1 MEQIIFK
8 PSLYKYG
15 TCREFAEGFQ
25 LKETDLILTNEYI
38 YPPHFGELELPCHV
52 VYQEKYGMGE
62 PSDVM
67 AEAILKDISGLHY
80 ERIIAIGGGTI
91 IDLAKVFAVADTQ
104 DMDELYARMPALN
117 KAHELVIIPTTCG
130 TGSEVTNIS
139 ILTRTRL
146 GTKMGLVGPAMY
158 ADAAVLI
165 PQLLEGLPFGVFAT
179 SSIDALVH
187 AVESSLS
194 PKATPYTKLFGYKAI
209 EMLIRGISDD
219 RPGGAGGPPAP
230 AGGLPDC
237 VELCGLCIRYGW
249 VRGGARHEL
258 PAGGKIPRAPRGE
271 QLRDVYR
278 RVEEL
283 HGDQA
288 GRRACGDEPL
298 SGGAAGLRG
307 SGGI

>member
-1 MEQIIFK
+1 
-8 PSLYKYG
+8 
-15 TCREFAEGFQ
+15 
-25 LKETDLILTNEYI
+25 
-38 YPPHFGELELPCHV
+38 
-52 VYQEKYGMGE
+52 
-62 PSDVM
+62 
-67 AEAILKDISGLHY
+67 
-80 ERIIAIGGGTI
+80 
-91 IDLAKVFAVADTQ
+91 
-104 DMDELYARMPALN
+104 
-117 KAHELVIIPTTCG
+117 
-130 TGSEVTNIS
+130 
-139 ILTRTRL
+139 
-146 GTKMGLVGPAMY
+146 MY

-209 EMLIRGISDD
+209 EMLIGDIRRSPGRGG
-219 RPGGAGGPPAP
+219 RPACPCWR
-230 AGGLPDC
+230 LPDC

-258 PAGGKIPRAPRGE
+258 PAGGKYHVPTGE

-298 SGGAAGLRG
+298 SGGGRLSDPAGSLFYIERTQSDGKVRHGLIGMVDLDQYDFTPG
-307 SGGI
+307 SGA